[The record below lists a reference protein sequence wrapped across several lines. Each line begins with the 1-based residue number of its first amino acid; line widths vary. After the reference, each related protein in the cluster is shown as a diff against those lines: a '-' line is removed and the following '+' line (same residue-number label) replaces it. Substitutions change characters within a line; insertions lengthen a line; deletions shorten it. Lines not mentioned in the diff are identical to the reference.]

1 MVNRETRSNLV
12 IGLLLIVLG
21 GWFLAGQF
29 VPGLKFWIN
38 AEKSWPLF
46 VIGAGLL
53 LLVLGLLTQTAEM
66 AIPACIV
73 GGIGGLLYW
82 QNTTGNWDSWAYAWT
97 LIPGFVG
104 VGIMLAGLL
113 RGQGSRAF
121 REGGG
126 LILVSLVLFVIFG
139 SFLGGGAVLGS
150 YWPVLLILL
159 GLWLLVRPWVK
170 GR

>member
-1 MVNRETRSNLV
+1 MNRETRSNLV

>member
-1 MVNRETRSNLV
+1 MNRETRSNLV

-29 VPGLKFWIN
+29 VPDLKFWIN

>member
-1 MVNRETRSNLV
+1 VNRETRSNLV